1 MTQTIGLFALGVL
14 LLALGADSFVK
25 GMQGLALRVRASLFA
40 VGASVAAFAGSVPDI
55 AVNVSAVGLDQ
66 PGLAFGNII
75 GSCLVNLGLVLGLC
89 ALLRPLHVRIPL
101 AGPLLLAGLGLGVL
115 LLAMSWNGRIGYL
128 DGTALLIA
136 YVALAAFVA
145 THRAT
150 RRTDS
155 ARAALEAL
163 GSTRNSAL
171 LLALRLLLGLAL
183 LVYGA
188 DLVVFHATH
197 LARAWGVSDLFVGLT
212 VVAIA
217 TSLPQLA
224 MALRAAAANRGDEV
238 VLGVLGSNLINL
250 TLILGVT
257 ALLSPLEV
265 PASLVRLEIP
275 AVIAFGLVLY
285 PMLRGDL
292 DLRRSEGALLVLSF
306 LGLTAFQV
314 WLVRA

>member
-1 MTQTIGLFALGVL
+1 MTAPV
-14 LLALGADSFVK
+14 V
-25 GMQGLALRVRASLFA
+25 VFA
-40 VGASVAAFAGSVPDI
+40 VGNPSRGDDAIGPVICGRLEKWLE
-55 AVNVSAVGLDQ
+55 NE
-66 PGLAFGNII
+66 GLADQFELIEDFQLQI
-75 GSCLVNLGLVLGLC
+75 E
-89 ALLRPLHVRIPL
+89 H
-101 AGPLLLAGLGLGVL
+101 
-115 LLAMSWNGRIGYL
+115 AMDLQGRQ
-128 DGTALLIA
+128 
-136 YVALAAFVA
+136 
-145 THRAT
+145 
-150 RRTDS
+150 
-155 ARAALEAL
+155 
-163 GSTRNSAL
+163 
-171 LLALRLLLGLAL
+171 LALFIDA
-183 LVYGA
+183 GA

>member
-1 MTQTIGLFALGVL
+1 MTQTLGLFALCVL

-25 GMQGLALRVRASLFA
+25 GLQGLALRARASLFA
-40 VGASVAAFAGSVPDI
+40 VGASAAAFAGSVPDL

-66 PGLAFGNII
+66 PGLALGNII
-75 GSCLVNLGLVLGLC
+75 GSCLVNLGLVLGLA
-89 ALLRPLHVRIPL
+89 ALVRPLQVRIPL
-101 AGPLLLAGLGLGVL
+101 AGPLLLAGLGLGLL

-128 DGTALLIA
+128 DGTALLLA
-136 YVALAAFVA
+136 WLVLAAFVA

-150 RRTDS
+150 RRTDA
-155 ARAALEAL
+155 ARAALEAR
-163 GSTRNSAL
+163 GSTRNAVL
-171 LLALRLLLGLAL
+171 LMALRLLVGLAL

-212 VVAIA
+212 AVAIG

-224 MALRAAAANRGDEV
+224 LALRAAAAQRGDEV

-250 TLILGVT
+250 TLILGTT
-257 ALLSPLEV
+257 ALLHPLAV
-265 PASLVRLEIP
+265 PESLVQLEIP
-275 AVIAFGLVLY
+275 AMVAFGLVLY

-292 DLRRSEGALLVLSF
+292 NIRRGEGGVLLLAFVA
-306 LGLTAFQV
+306 LTAFQV
-314 WLVRA
+314 WQVQG

>member
-1 MTQTIGLFALGVL
+1 
-14 LLALGADSFVK
+14 
-25 GMQGLALRVRASLFA
+25 
-40 VGASVAAFAGSVPDI
+40 
-55 AVNVSAVGLDQ
+55 
-66 PGLAFGNII
+66 
-75 GSCLVNLGLVLGLC
+75 
-89 ALLRPLHVRIPL
+89 
-101 AGPLLLAGLGLGVL
+101 
-115 LLAMSWNGRIGYL
+115 MSWNGRIGYL
-128 DGTALLIA
+128 DGTTLLIA
-136 YVALAAFVA
+136 YVVLAAFIA

-155 ARAALEAL
+155 TRTALEAV

-171 LLALRLLLGLAL
+171 LLVLRLVLGLAL

-197 LARAWGVSDLFVGLT
+197 LARAWGMSDLFVGLT

-285 PMLRGDL
+285 PMLRGDFHI
-292 DLRRSEGALLVLSF
+292 RRAEGAILVAAFGALM
-306 LGLTAFQV
+306 AFQFL
-314 WLVRA
+314 LVRA